1 MSYSESLSGTLS
13 AIGATEGTRLRVS
26 KEGRTFEGTLMPH
39 HEFSAP
45 DVLILK
51 VKSGYNVGIA
61 ITDSTTVEVIE
72 QPVQRTRS
80 EQPVEFREGLP

>member
-13 AIGATEGTRLRVS
+13 TIGATEGTRLRVS

-45 DVLILK
+45 DVDLK
-51 VKSGYNVGIA
+51 RLPKELSHAFFSLWCI
-61 ITDSTTVEVIE
+61 
-72 QPVQRTRS
+72 RTSLR
-80 EQPVEFREGLP
+80 